1 MVSVAFEKPERWA
14 LVKLD
19 RFEGTFWGVVV
30 AAGSELAVE
39 AARRLLIPLNGV
51 DCAVR
56 EESLMRR

>member
-1 MVSVAFEKPERWA
+1 VKRERYA
-14 LVKLD
+14 LVRLD
-19 RFEGTFWGVVV
+19 AFQGQFWGVVV

-56 EESLMRR
+56 EEHLVPR